1 MKNILKH
8 KNKIIIGVLIIAVL
22 AFTFWWGGDSPSLKG
37 ENPSGSV
44 SEQVKKNKDAN
55 DVQSADEIK
64 EELILENESDNAAK
78 EDTINSSEERISEN
92 EPPSADSLPAE
103 NIKKPGEEAT
113 AENKPQRADNMP
125 MSAEE
130 KIALAEQMA
139 GEAYTQEAEN
149 DEYFE
154 NNTNENTD
162 KAEPPLQDKPAPV
175 NPEDTKV
182 TEKTLTCTL
191 TVRCDTILQNIA
203 WLEEEKV
210 DIVPKDGVIFAEKE
224 VTFYEGES
232 VFNVLLRE
240 MKKNKIHL
248 EFVNTPI
255 YNSAYIEGIANL
267 YEFDCGELSGWV
279 YKVNDWFPNYG
290 ASRYMLHQGDKIEW
304 LYTCDL
310 GRDVGSYGGWQKDE

>member
-22 AFTFWWGGDSPSLKG
+22 AFAFWWGGDSPSLRG
-37 ENPSGSV
+37 GNPSKSV
-44 SEQVKKNKDAN
+44 SEQVQKKGTN
-55 DVQSADEIK
+55 DVQSAENIK
-64 EELILENESDNAAK
+64 EELNQSDNAAK
-78 EDTINSSEERISEN
+78 EDEISSSEEQISEN
-92 EPPSADSLPAE
+92 EPQTAYSLPAE
-103 NIKKPGEEAT
+103 EIKRAGEEAT

-130 KIALAEQMA
+130 KIAMAEQMA

-154 NNTNENTD
+154 NNINENTD
-162 KAEPPLQDKPAPV
+162 KAEPALKDKPVPV
-175 NPEDTKV
+175 NPEDKSI

-203 WLEEEKV
+203 WLEKEKV

-290 ASRYMLHQGDKIEW
+290 ASRYMLKQGDKIEW